1 MKPQPSASESLRARR
16 EARSGYIV
24 AGVFISIMGAVCFST
39 KAIVVKLAYLDY
51 PVEAITLLAIRMLIS
66 LPFFL
71 LSAFLTSN
79 NKDNVKFTLKQWL
92 QIAVLGCFGYY
103 ASSLLDFEGLK
114 HVSAGIE
121 RLILFIYPT
130 FVLLIS
136 AVWLKR
142 KVKKIEWIAVA
153 ITYAG
158 LVVAFA
164 GEAIVLG
171 GPEFYLGSIMILVCA
186 FTYAIYI
193 AGSGN
198 LIPIVGAVKF
208 NSYAMSFAAAA
219 VLIHFMFNGTQS
231 LMGLPFSIYAY
242 GFFMAIVSTVIP
254 SYLVSI
260 SIKRLGANTTAIIA
274 SIGPVST
281 ILQAYWLLGDSVSAM
296 EIAGTGFILLGILV
310 ISWKRTDL
318 GVEKLHEPKIPETT

>member
-1 MKPQPSASESLRARR
+1 MKQPRS
-16 EARSGYIV
+16 SGYVLAGIV
-24 AGVFISIMGAVCFST
+24 ISILGAVCFST

-51 PVEAITLLAIRMLIS
+51 PVDAITLLAIRMLFS

-71 LSAFLTSN
+71 ASAMFTSN
-79 NKDNVKFTLKQWL
+79 QKDNVKFTSRQWL

-114 HVSAGIE
+114 YVSAGIE

-136 AVWLKR
+136 AIWMKR
-142 KVKKIEWIAVA
+142 KVRTVEWIAVM
-153 ITYAG
+153 ITYVG
-158 LVVAFA
+158 LVIAFA
-164 GEAIVLG
+164 GESADLG
-171 GPEFYLGSIMILVCA
+171 GPDFYLGSVLILICA
-186 FTYAIYI
+186 LTYAIYI
-193 AGSGN
+193 AGSGA
-198 LIPIVGAVKF
+198 LIPVVGAVKF

-219 VLIHFMFNGTQS
+219 VLIHFMLQGTQS
-231 LMGLPFSIYAY
+231 VIGLPFSIYAY

-281 ILQAYWLLGDSVSAM
+281 ILQAYWLLGDSVSVM
-296 EIAGTGFILLGILV
+296 EIAGTVFILLGILV

-318 GVEKLHEPKIPETT
+318 RTNPVESKIPAPHV

>member
-1 MKPQPSASESLRARR
+1 MNGPRS
-16 EARSGYIV
+16 SGYIL
-24 AGVFISIMGAVCFST
+24 AGVLISILGAVCFST
-39 KAIVVKLAYLDY
+39 KAVVVKLAYLAY
-51 PVEAITLLAIRMLIS
+51 PVDAITLLAIRMLFS

-71 LSAFLTSN
+71 VSAMLTSN
-79 NKDNVKFTLKQWL
+79 KKDNVKFTSKQWL
-92 QIAVLGCFGYY
+92 QIAVLGSFGYY
-103 ASSLLDFEGLK
+103 ISSLLDFEGLK

-136 AVWLKR
+136 SVWLKR
-142 KVKKIEWIAVA
+142 KVRKIEWIAVT

-164 GEAIVLG
+164 GEATVLG
-171 GPEFYLGSIMILVCA
+171 GPDFYLGSALVLICA
-186 FTYAIYI
+186 VTYAIYV
-193 AGSGN
+193 AGSGS
-198 LIPIVGAVKF
+198 LIPVVGAVKF
-208 NSYAMSFAAAA
+208 NSYAMSFAAIS
-219 VLIHFMFNGTQS
+219 VLIHFMLKGTQS
-231 LMGLPFSIYAY
+231 VLGLPFSIYAY

-260 SIKRLGANTTAIIA
+260 SIKRLGANTTAIIS

-281 ILQAYWLLGDSVSAM
+281 ILQAYWLLGDSVSVM

-310 ISWKRTDL
+310 ISWKRAELDTD
-318 GVEKLHEPKIPETT
+318 KFPDSKITGINP